1 MDPIVGAADAVRHRG
16 AGPTI
21 TLRFAAP
28 AQRPFATMPLAV
40 PDISVVSPVYG
51 CKGCLEDLVDR
62 VSAVLQS
69 SGKSFEVILVDDRSP
84 DNAWVRIVE
93 LAATRSWL
101 RGVRLARNFGQHY
114 AIAAGIEHARGEHVV
129 VMDCDL
135 QDVPEEIPRLLAALG
150 DGVEVAFAQRMS
162 RQDSVIKRF
171 GSWAFFRT
179 LSWMTGVPQDHTT
192 ANFGAYSRKVIDAI
206 NAMPER
212 ERCFPLMVKW
222 TGHRSVAVPVE
233 HAGRAA
239 GKSGYSFRRLFQLA
253 VGIILSYSDKP
264 LRLVVRLGLLFAL
277 VAFAMAGLS
286 VVRFMTGDVQVAGFT
301 SIVASIWL
309 VGGMTIFC
317 LGIIGLYLGRLFV
330 AAKGRPYY
338 VIAETTERA

>member
-1 MDPIVGAADAVRHRG
+1 
-16 AGPTI
+16 
-21 TLRFAAP
+21 
-28 AQRPFATMPLAV
+28 MPLSSPAV
-40 PDISVVSPVYG
+40 SVVSPVYG

-62 VSAVLQS
+62 VASVMRAAGLT
-69 SGKSFEVILVDDRSP
+69 FEILLIDDRSP
-84 DNAWVRIVE
+84 DGAWERIQE
-93 LAATRSWL
+93 LALDRPWL
-101 RGVRLARNFGQHY
+101 KGVRLARNFGQHY
-114 AIAAGIEHARGEHVV
+114 AIAAGIERARGERVV

-135 QDVPEEIPRLLAALG
+135 QDVPEEIPQLLAGLG
-150 DGVEVAFAQRMS
+150 GGVEVAFAQRTS
-162 RQDSVIKRF
+162 RQDGALKRL

-192 ANFGAYSRKVIDAI
+192 ANFGAYSRKVIDAV

-222 TGHRSVAVPVE
+222 TGHRSISVPVA

-239 GKSGYSFRRLFQLA
+239 GRSGYSFRRLFQLA

-264 LRLVVRLGLLFAL
+264 LRLVVRLGLLFAA
-277 VAFAMAGLS
+277 VAFAMAALS
-286 VVRFMTGDVQVAGFT
+286 VARFVTGDVQVAGFT
-301 SIVASIWL
+301 SIIASIWL

-338 VIAETTERA
+338 VVAETTESTR